1 MEKRQKK
8 IIVAIDGSP
17 ASQKAMLVGGEF
29 AAIHNAELILLHVV
43 EPVPNLFEFFAEDE
57 LNEKRR
63 SWGLRLLDAAKKSYD
78 GPEVAISEMIV
89 TGRPYKAICEAADE
103 ILAEMIVI
111 GAWGKHAE
119 GSGLV
124 GTNVQKIV
132 RTSNIPV
139 VTVPEFAEGGKFGK
153 ILLPVDIEFGAIELE
168 RFLYE
173 YHKVYNPVVE
183 MLAIVRREADLEE
196 TEAYLLKQKAM
207 LNKAGVKGI
216 VTKTILGNDPSREII
231 NYAEENGHD
240 IIWMETHGRKGLAG
254 WFFGSVTGE
263 ILNASRIPVLSLNP
277 EREPIQTHYY
287 HSNLPI

>member
-17 ASQKAMLVGGEF
+17 SSHKAMHVGGEF

-63 SWGLRLLDAAKKSYD
+63 VWGIRMLEAAKKAYE
-78 GPEVAISEMIV
+78 GPEVNISEMIV
-89 TGRPYKAICEAADE
+89 TGKPYKSIVEASEE

-111 GAWGKHAE
+111 GSWGKHAE
-119 GSGLV
+119 GSGMV

-132 RTSNIPV
+132 RTARVPV
-139 VTVPEFAEGGKFGK
+139 VTVPEFADGTQFSKV
-153 ILLPVDIEFGAIELE
+153 LLPVDLEFGAIELQ
-168 RFLYE
+168 RYLYE

-183 MLAIVRREADLEE
+183 MLAVVRREADLEE
-196 TEAYLLKQKAM
+196 TKSYLNKQKSLLK
-207 LNKAGVKGI
+207 KAGIKDVLTKIVMGTDPAREVVKY
-216 VTKTILGNDPSREII
+216 S
-231 NYAEENGHD
+231 EENGHD

-263 ILNASRIPVLSLNP
+263 ILNISRIPVLSLHP
-277 EREPIQTHYY
+277 EREQNRTQYY